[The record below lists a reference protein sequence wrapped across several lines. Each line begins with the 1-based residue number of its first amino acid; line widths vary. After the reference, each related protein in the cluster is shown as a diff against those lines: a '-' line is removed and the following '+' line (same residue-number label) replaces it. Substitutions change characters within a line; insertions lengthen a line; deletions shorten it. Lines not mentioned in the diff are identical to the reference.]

1 MQFRE
6 LGRNEI
12 DDAFS
17 LLLSIY
23 PDLTPETFAAFINAN
38 SPHTYRPL
46 GAFEQNTLSIY
57 AGVSLHENL
66 AWGRYLA
73 IDDFIHIHSRYPKS
87 DEMIE
92 YICDFA
98 KMHGCKAVFLI
109 GRYSGMK
116 LEDLRGFRPKRDG
129 FIRIL

>member
-6 LGRNEI
+6 LGRTEM

-17 LLLSIY
+17 LLLSLH
-23 PDLTPETFAAFINAN
+23 PDLTPESFAAFINAN

-46 GAFEQNTLSIY
+46 GAFERNILSVY

-66 AWGRYLA
+66 TWGRYLA
-73 IDDFIHIHSRYPKS
+73 IDDFIHTDTENAKS
-87 DEMIE
+87 NEMIE
-92 YICDFA
+92 YVCDFA
-98 KMHGCKAVFLI
+98 KMHGCKAVLLI
-109 GRYSGMK
+109 GKYGGIK
-116 LEDLRGFRPKRDG
+116 LEDLSGFRPKRDG